1 MRQLYIPDYVLSS
14 DIPVIKENFEKLKL
28 GKVRDICLEPH
39 RECEYNVDNDLYSA
53 AYLYMDYWYNTQEA
67 EEFKNLIKTNKEAKM
82 ESDYKSWVFEFVEDD
97 ISELTQNYNNLESL
111 TKYNLD
117 SLNYYVNY
125 LLNKDRDFEIKKYRK
140 FKSKLRLTN
149 NRKAQREWKN
159 RLRPKNILKLT
170 SKFKY

>member
-97 ISELTQNYNNLESL
+97 IFGFQIPKELPGLSKEICNPKLAWNDSVKFTNDSILLADMFKKNYN
-111 TKYNLD
+111 
-117 SLNYYVNY
+117 
-125 LLNKDRDFEIKKYRK
+125 KYRGK
-140 FKSKLRLTN
+140 GVKDYT
-149 NRKAQREWKN
+149 EYG
-159 RLRPKNILKLT
+159 PK
-170 SKFKY
+170 